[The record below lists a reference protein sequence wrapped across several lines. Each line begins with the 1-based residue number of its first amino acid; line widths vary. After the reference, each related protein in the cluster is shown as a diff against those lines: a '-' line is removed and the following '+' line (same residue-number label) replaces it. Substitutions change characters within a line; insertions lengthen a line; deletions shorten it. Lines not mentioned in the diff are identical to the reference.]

1 VSVDLAVCTGC
12 GHRPV
17 AVRLDHRVDEQRRMA
32 HSSVVVSRG
41 HPGSM
46 TLVKMGLSHPEQT
59 VLVAAEFPANCP
71 ILLSPL
77 GPAPRLEV

>member
-1 VSVDLAVCTGC
+1 
-12 GHRPV
+12 
-17 AVRLDHRVDEQRRMA
+17 
-32 HSSVVVSRG
+32 
-41 HPGSM
+41 M

-77 GPAPRLEV
+77 GPAPRLEVWPRVGTARASRLVSKWTSPTSGRQRHRCQVTQPPTQRDETSTRM